1 MRLLWKMSL
10 RSRKSK
16 ASSIFE
22 SFLGITK
29 ISIFF
34 IFFFCTSCGYHMND
48 ESVCCIQKQIS
59 IPYIEGDSNGK
70 LTDALIKQLC
80 LSNYFTYS
88 QERGDLILEGK
99 ITRETKEYLGYQFD
113 RQPISGKRV
122 NRLVPDEERR
132 EITIL
137 FSLVE
142 PYSQKVIF
150 GPIEVTACSDY
161 DFFNS
166 DSLQD
171 TSFINQSHHRE
182 SVLFF
187 SLGQL
192 DSLQGASQVALD
204 PLYRKLA
211 HKVVEIL
218 ENLE

>member
-1 MRLLWKMSL
+1 
-10 RSRKSK
+10 
-16 ASSIFE
+16 
-22 SFLGITK
+22 
-29 ISIFF
+29 
-34 IFFFCTSCGYHMND
+34 MND
-48 ESVCCIQKQIS
+48 ESLSCIHKRIS
-59 IPYIEGDSNGK
+59 IPYIKGDSNGK

-99 ITRETKEYLGYQFD
+99 IIRDAKEHLGYQFD
-113 RQPISGKRV
+113 RQPISGERV

-132 EITIL
+132 EVTIL
-137 FSLVE
+137 FSLIDPE
-142 PYSQKVIF
+142 SQKVIF
-150 GPIEVTACSDY
+150 GPMEVTACSDY
-161 DFFNS
+161 DFINS

-171 TSFINQSHHRE
+171 TSFINGANHRE

-211 HKVVEIL
+211 QKIVDGL
-218 ENLE
+218 ENTPSLIVDLD

>member
-1 MRLLWKMSL
+1 MQLLWKTLTSL
-10 RSRKSK
+10 
-16 ASSIFE
+16 IF
-22 SFLGITK
+22 L
-29 ISIFF
+29 
-34 IFFFCTSCGYHMND
+34 FCTSCGYHMND
-48 ESVCCIQKQIS
+48 ESLCSFHKQIS
-59 IPYIEGDSNGK
+59 IPYIKGDSNGK

-88 QERGDLILEGK
+88 QERGDLILEGE
-99 ITRETKEYLGYQFD
+99 IIQDAKEYLGYQFD
-113 RQPISGKRV
+113 RHPISGVRI

-132 EITIL
+132 EITIR
-137 FSLVE
+137 FSLIDPE
-142 PYSQKVIF
+142 SQRVAF
-150 GPIEVTACSDY
+150 GPMELTAYSDY

-171 TSFINQSHHRE
+171 TSFINEANHRE

-211 HKVVEIL
+211 QKMVEGM
-218 ENLE
+218 ENIFETISYETR